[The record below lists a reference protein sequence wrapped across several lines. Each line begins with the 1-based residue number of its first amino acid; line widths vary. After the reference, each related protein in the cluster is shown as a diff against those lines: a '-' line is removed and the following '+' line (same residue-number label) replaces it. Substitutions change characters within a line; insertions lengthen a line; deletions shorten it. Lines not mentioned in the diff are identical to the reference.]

1 MPRDRRRM
9 DYMRDRAERRM
20 SRGGRGR
27 DRGYYPMGEY
37 DYDSERSRSRSSSMR
52 GSRRGDERYD
62 MDYEQRREYDRN
74 YDYDMRGDYGDYR
87 GDYARRGVGRPRE
100 YDRRDYADDDLDEEY
115 EQDLH
120 KWIEK
125 LKKKDRFGQPKEQ
138 VIQKAK
144 EMRVDFKDYTE
155 DEFYAVYLMQVSDY
169 PSISNDPRMYM
180 NMAKQWLEDDDIA
193 VDPSEKVCK
202 YLYEIV
208 LDED

>member
-74 YDYDMRGDYGDYR
+74 YDYDMRGDY

-193 VDPSEKVCK
+193 VDPSEKLCK

>member
-20 SRGGRGR
+20 SRGSRGR

-37 DYDSERSRSRSSSMR
+37 DYDSERSRSRISSMR

-74 YDYDMRGDYGDYR
+74 YDYDMRGDYS
-87 GDYARRGVGRPRE
+87 DYARRGVGRPRE

-115 EQDLH
+115 EEDLH

-193 VDPSEKVCK
+193 VDPSEKLCK

-208 LDED
+208 MPEE

>member
-74 YDYDMRGDYGDYR
+74 YDYDMRGDY

-193 VDPSEKVCK
+193 VDPSEKLCK

-208 LDED
+208 MSED

>member
-74 YDYDMRGDYGDYR
+74 YDYDMRGDYGDY
-87 GDYARRGVGRPRE
+87 ARRGVGRPRE

-115 EQDLH
+115 QEDLH

-125 LKKKDRFGQPKEQ
+125 LKKKDRFGQSKEQ

>member
-74 YDYDMRGDYGDYR
+74 YDYDMRGDYGDY
-87 GDYARRGVGRPRE
+87 ARRGVGRPRE

-144 EMRVDFKDYTE
+144 EMRVDFKDYSE
-155 DEFYAVYLMQVSDY
+155 DEFYAIYLMQVSDY
-169 PSISNDPRMYM
+169 PSISNDPRIYM